1 MIRFQY
7 TATLFPL
14 NPEEI
19 GRHLY
24 RISKIKPLKSKY
36 NRKGINFPSRKDDWK
51 KFPIKNNPTIALN
64 VLYLLKMNIY
74 PA

>member
-51 KFPIKNNPTIALN
+51 KFEKIIQQ
-64 VLYLLKMNIY
+64 LLLMCYIF
-74 PA
+74 